1 MVLEEIEI
9 REARKEDFEDI
20 VRLWKKLT
28 DYHHKLNSKRY
39 LSGKEREEK
48 IRQSLEK
55 FFAKKRR
62 NRKFLV
68 AVKKGKPIAIMLGSI
83 RKSPSYLYEKRF
95 GEIDVAFVEEKFRR
109 KGIGRNLFEELL
121 KWFKKRKIKLIEVL
135 VDSKNEIGISAYK
148 NYGFSEVS
156 KRMALEES

>member
-1 MVLEEIEI
+1 M
-9 REARKEDFEDI
+9 

-39 LSGKEREEK
+39 LSGEEGEEK

-55 FFAKKRR
+55 FFEKNRR

-68 AVKKGKPIAIMLGSI
+68 AVKKGKLIAMMLGLI
-83 RKSPSYLYEKRF
+83 RKSPSYLYGKRF
-95 GEIDVAFVEEKFRR
+95 GEIDVAFIEEKFRR
-109 KGIGRNLFEELL
+109 KGIGRKFFEELL